1 MTADGPAEVL
11 RDLPRRMVVGGVV
24 VHLPASLIASEATRG
39 LDLYAIARQCGVEL
53 RTVEQDEIEVA
64 EVPR

>member
-1 MTADGPAEVL
+1 
-11 RDLPRRMVVGGVV
+11 MVVGGVV